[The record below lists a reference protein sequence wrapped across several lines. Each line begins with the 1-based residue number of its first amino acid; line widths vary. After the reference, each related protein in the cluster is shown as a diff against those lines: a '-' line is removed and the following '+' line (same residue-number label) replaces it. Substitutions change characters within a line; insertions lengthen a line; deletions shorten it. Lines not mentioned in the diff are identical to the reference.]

1 MNGDNCFMQSHKIG
15 QFNTKHGK
23 WLTIALWIVIC
34 LWRIPFLN
42 KGIDY
47 TDTGYSL
54 ENYKN
59 VFESNGIN
67 GIGIFL
73 TNLIGGLIYKLL
85 PAYQLLAFR
94 ILHWFIG
101 LISVYIAYCIFK
113 RYMDKN
119 LVLFILLGVFLTSK
133 NGEALFNYYVITTC
147 LLLLSLLLLR
157 NGLVDNKKKYI
168 ILSGFVSA
176 INIFFRLPNILF
188 CSMFIGI
195 IVYLKLKREIGKK
208 IVKTV
213 FLYIGGAVLGVL
225 CVIPVM
231 IAVMGVDRIFE
242 SFEGFV
248 NLALGRTT
256 DEVENILGIQE
267 KSGHSLIAELKTIVR
282 QGLNAFKIV
291 ILYLLPT
298 VVLETIFYCLIK
310 KLEINFFKNY
320 KKIGC
325 IFTLMFIIVS
335 VFIYRNIISSNIMI
349 TFELLSILISVFLLF
364 RLRRRNPE
372 YSLIFI
378 LNIMTSCTEVIGSDL
393 GLRRLSISNAFLILT
408 LVLGI
413 KYAVSSVNLK
423 EHASFKCGVYKHL
436 LSSGII
442 LLFSGMYISAGFST
456 IFNTY
461 FDASYP
467 ELNYAVN
474 NDIKSLRGMKTSEI
488 RAKQINEYYDCMNNK
503 VLKDSE
509 VVVFGY
515 FPLSFSIIDNK
526 DYFESVQPCI
536 DYPAVSVESL
546 LEVIQEKQ
554 EQGIK
559 PVIVISY
566 VNQLQ
571 RGDDHF
577 TSEAKMAVLNYM
589 LELNDYDTY
598 LDDEYFTIYIPSE
611 V

>member
-1 MNGDNCFMQSHKIG
+1 MNGDNCFMQSYKIE
-15 QFNTKHGK
+15 QFNKKYGK
-23 WLTIALWIVIC
+23 WLTLVLWIVIC

-59 VFESNGIN
+59 VFDGNGIN
-67 GIGIFL
+67 GIGVFL

-133 NGEALFNYYVITTC
+133 NGEALFNYYVTTTC

-168 ILSGFVSA
+168 VLSGFVSA

-188 CSMFIGI
+188 CFMFIGI
-195 IVYLKLKREIGKK
+195 IVYLKLKKEIGKN

-225 CVIPVM
+225 CVIPIM
-231 IAVMGVDRIFE
+231 ISIMGIDKIFK
-242 SFEGFV
+242 SFMGFV
-248 NLALGRTT
+248 NLALGRTA
-256 DEVENILGIQE
+256 DKVENILGIQE
-267 KSGHSLIAELKTIVR
+267 KSGHSLIAELKTIVN
-282 QGLNAFKIV
+282 QGLHAFKILIV
-291 ILYLLPT
+291 YLLPT
-298 VVLETIFYCLIK
+298 VVLETVFYCLIK
-310 KLEINFFKNY
+310 KSETNFGRNY
-320 KKIGC
+320 KKIGYV
-325 IFTLMFIIVS
+325 FTLMFIIVS

-349 TFELLSILISVFLLF
+349 TFELFSILISVVLLF
-364 RLRRRNPE
+364 KLKRRNPE

-378 LNIMTSCTEVIGSDL
+378 LNIVTSCTEIIGSDL

-413 KYAVSSVNLK
+413 KYAISSVNIK
-423 EHASFKCGVYKHL
+423 EYATFKCGVYKHL
-436 LSSGII
+436 LSSGMI
-442 LLFSGMYISAGFST
+442 LLISGIYISAGFST
-456 IFNTY
+456 ILDSY
-461 FDASYP
+461 FDADYP
-467 ELNYAVN
+467 ELNHTVN

-488 RAKQINEYYDCMNNK
+488 RAKQINEYYDCMNNEK
-503 VLKDSE
+503 LKDSE

-546 LEVIQEKQ
+546 LFIIQEKQ

-559 PVIVISY
+559 PVIVVSY
-566 VNQLQ
+566 INQNF

-589 LELNDYDTY
+589 LDLNDYEIY
-598 LDDEYFTIYIPSE
+598 HESEYFEIFIP
-611 V
+611 VN